1 MAAPRSAPAPTV
13 DDARAYSSPPVVPAS
28 WMPTRPGE
36 VHGFHPTGAQLGYP
50 GPDQG
55 FALKLANGLR
65 SRLVLQP
72 DEDPDDVVAGCLA
85 IALRRASLFS
95 RAPVVHDLTVAFSI
109 WGCLDADAPADLV
122 EARRHHFKGVAHHHH
137 YAELRHLADIVPEST
152 LRLAPHQ
159 VAAARTV
166 DWRSLVGI
174 AG

>member
-1 MAAPRSAPAPTV
+1 
-13 DDARAYSSPPVVPAS
+13 
-28 WMPTRPGE
+28 
-36 VHGFHPTGAQLGYP
+36 
-50 GPDQG
+50 
-55 FALKLANGLR
+55 
-65 SRLVLQP
+65 
-72 DEDPDDVVAGCLA
+72 
-85 IALRRASLFS
+85 
-95 RAPVVHDLTVAFSI
+95 VAFSI